1 MDEIIM
7 TQSALDKLQ
16 TELDER
22 IGRREEVAARI
33 ERAREFGDLKENG
46 EYHEARE
53 AQGFNEGR
61 IAEIEHIMKNAIV
74 REKSDNGLVQLGSTI
89 DVEVNGR
96 SMTFEIVSF
105 NESDPANG
113 KISNQ
118 SPIGAA
124 LMHQKA
130 GNEVEVETPSG
141 AKVLYKIVE
150 VR

>member
-16 TELDER
+16 AELDER

-130 GNEVEVETPSG
+130 GSEVEVETPSG